1 MKDIKVLHLITHL
14 GVGGAQDNTLL
25 TVKGHSRDRYEVHL
39 AAGQDETDWVDR
51 GREYADAFYLF
62 PALYRSVSPIAD
74 IQVLSQLTRFI
85 KEHNYDIVHTH
96 SAKAGTVGRIAAR
109 RANVPIIIH
118 TFHSF
123 GWQVA
128 HTFHTSSRRNYT
140 ASIKKRLY
148 ILIERYVASISD
160 ALITVSE
167 LNKEEAIDLNRAPAE
182 NFTNIYSGIDQSR
195 FKVNVNRIEKCR
207 NLRLN
212 PDQPI
217 VGTIGRLSIQK
228 APLDFITAAKIVLQQ
243 KPDIQFIMVGDGPL
257 APEVRQAIG
266 DEPRIKVL
274 GYRDDVPE
282 ILSIL
287 DVFALSSLWEGL
299 GRALTEAMIMGV
311 PVAVTAVDGVPELV
325 THQETGL
332 LSPLQ
337 DPIQLAKN
345 VVWLLEHPKAAR
357 EIGQRAREHVVP
369 NFGVKQMVDKIET
382 LYERQLADK
391 GYAKI
396 LPHLGRTSQINA

>member
-167 LNKEEAIDLNRAPAE
+167 LNKEEAIDLNLAPAV
-182 NFTNIYSGIDQSR
+182 NFTNM
-195 FKVNVNRIEKCR
+195 
-207 NLRLN
+207 RLN